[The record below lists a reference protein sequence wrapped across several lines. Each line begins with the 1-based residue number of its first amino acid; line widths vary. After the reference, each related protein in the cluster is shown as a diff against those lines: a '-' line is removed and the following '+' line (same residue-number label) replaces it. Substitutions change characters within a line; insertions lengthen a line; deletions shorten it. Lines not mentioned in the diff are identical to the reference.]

1 MPSGASTFPE
11 AHSHASSGDQPGLLL
26 RLRVRWQ
33 ASKLDR
39 ALAGGADPRETPE
52 LELRTGQ
59 LVDPSQ
65 LEQIATSIDQL
76 LYLAGQDRHA
86 FLGWSRVPFDRVG
99 VRANWGL
106 LRQLAELLR
115 RPGSPS
121 PRGVA
126 MARLLMTDFRGPI
139 YVGGRANRLPEALA
153 ATISA
158 LER

>member
-1 MPSGASTFPE
+1 MSSGVSTFPE
-11 AHSHASSGDQPGLLL
+11 ARPRDLSKEQPGLLL
-26 RLRVRWQ
+26 RIRVRLQ

-39 ALAGGADPRETPE
+39 ALAGRADPRETPE
-52 LELRTGQ
+52 LALRASQ
-59 LVDPSQ
+59 LVDLREGERIS
-65 LEQIATSIDQL
+65 TSIDQL
-76 LYLAGQDRHA
+76 LNLAGQDKQS
-86 FLGWSRVPFDRVG
+86 FLGWSRVPFNRAG

-115 RPGSPS
+115 RPRTPS

-126 MARLLMTDFRGPI
+126 MARLLMSDFRGPI
-139 YVGGRANRLPEALA
+139 YTSGPDQRLPEALA